1 MGNISDL
8 LNVSM
13 NKLKEMIEANTI
25 IGTPIIQ
32 NNIIIVPVSKL
43 HLGFIAGGS
52 DIKPTSSKEDVLF
65 GGGSGAGFGI
75 TPIAFLVING
85 SEVNLLAIDEST
97 HIAEKLI
104 DLVPKAVDRCKTLF
118 KNNAPIEKV

>member
-1 MGNISDL
+1 MGNIADL

-32 NNIIIVPVSKL
+32 NDIIIVPVSKL
-43 HLGFIAGGS
+43 HLGFVVGGS
-52 DIKPTSSKEDVLF
+52 DIKPTISKEDVLF

-85 SEVNLLAIDEST
+85 SEVNLLSVDEST
-97 HIAEKLI
+97 HITEKII
-104 DLVPKAVDRCKTLF
+104 DLVPKTVDKCKTLF
-118 KNNAPIEKV
+118 KNNAPIDKI